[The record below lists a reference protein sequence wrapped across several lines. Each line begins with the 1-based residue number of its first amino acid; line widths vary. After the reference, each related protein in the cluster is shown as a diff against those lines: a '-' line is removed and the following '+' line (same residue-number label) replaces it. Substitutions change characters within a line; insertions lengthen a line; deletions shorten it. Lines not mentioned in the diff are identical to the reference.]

1 MRVNSEFTAL
11 ETILGHRFKR
21 PGLLQQALTH
31 RSFGATH
38 NERLEFLGD
47 SVVNLC
53 VAKLLYT
60 LYPELDEGVLSR
72 TRANLVKQDTLH
84 RLALSLALP
93 DLLRLG
99 EGEARSGGR
108 QRASILADVFE
119 ALLGALYIDAGL
131 APCEALVERLYT
143 PLIRDTQHS
152 VGNLG
157 VSAKDAKTALQE
169 WLQGRKLPLPSY
181 DVTAIHGAAHEQTF
195 EVTATLA
202 KPAQSA
208 IGEGASKRAAEQVAA
223 TALLQLLLQ
232 GEKT

>member
-1 MRVNSEFTAL
+1 VSAEIKQL
-11 ETILGHRFKR
+11 ESQLGHRFR
-21 PGLLQQALTH
+21 NLALLQQALTH

-53 VAKLLYT
+53 VARLLYT
-60 LYPELDEGVLSR
+60 QYPELDEGVLSR

-119 ALLGALYIDAGL
+119 AILGAMYLDAGL
-131 APCEALVERLYT
+131 MPCEAVVERLYT
-143 PLIRDTQHS
+143 PLIRDTEQS
-152 VGNLG
+152 VG
-157 VSAKDAKTALQE
+157 VSDKDAKTALQE

-181 DVTAIHGAAHEQTF
+181 DITATYGAAHEQTF

-208 IGEGASKRAAEQVAA
+208 KGEGASKRAAEQVAA